1 MLEYRAEGL
10 CRNANHLNREELSRC
25 MASGEVLQSTALAYD
40 TGHRLR
46 FELGGLRGI
55 MPFADCVDAA
65 PGETVKDIAVLTRV
79 GRPTCF
85 VIMGTEFDDNG
96 EEYYLLSRAEAQRRC
111 RAQYLDTLEAG
122 SVIPCTVTHIEN
134 FGAFCD
140 MEMLNGIVSDV
151 PERAK
156 KLAAAFWP
164 GPLTMVMPRGPEV
177 SDVTCAGLDT
187 VGVRMPSH
195 PVVQQVIKAS
205 GVAFAA
211 PSANLSGKPSPTNAP
226 DTLADMDGRLPLIL
240 DGGESNVGVESTVV
254 AVTGEHPMLLR
265 PGYVTKEQM
274 EAVLGEEVLVSPAIL
289 EKLKDGEVARSPGMK
304 YKHYAPKAQVTIL
317 RGDFA
322 KYKEFIKQHT
332 EPGVWAL
339 CFDGEGAQLGVPFI
353 EYGKNHDGVT
363 QAHHLFTALRD
374 LDKHGAQVVY
384 ARCPE
389 QDGVSMAVYNRLI
402 RAAAFRVVEL

>member
-10 CRNANHLNREELSRC
+10 CRNANHLSREELSRC

-140 MEMLNGIVSDV
+140 IGCGIAALLFAVTLLVRDPKQFRIRLKDIWCFIGTGICSLLFFTYCYFQAITIMDLSTAAVLLYTAPSIVMILSLILFHERITVQKLIALVLAFAGCCLVSLVGGEHKLSTVGILYGLGAGFGYALYSIFARYALDRGYSSNTINFYSCLLTTIGAAIIWGAAQPLGVMFGSWKGFGLCTALGIVTCYLPYLLYTYGLTGLETGKASI
-151 PERAK
+151 
-156 KLAAAFWP
+156 LASF
-164 GPLTMVMPRGPEV
+164 E
-177 SDVTCAGLDT
+177 
-187 VGVRMPSH
+187 
-195 PVVQQVIKAS
+195 PVVA
-205 GVAFAA
+205 
-211 PSANLSGKPSPTNAP
+211 
-226 DTLADMDGRLPLIL
+226 TL
-240 DGGESNVGVESTVV
+240 VGIFVF
-254 AVTGEHPMLLR
+254 H
-265 PGYVTKEQM
+265 
-274 EAVLGEEVLVSPAIL
+274 
-289 EKLKDGEVARSPGMK
+289 EKLTPLSALGCVCVLSAVVLLNLKRRQ
-304 YKHYAPKAQVTIL
+304 KANEIQ
-317 RGDFA
+317 
-322 KYKEFIKQHT
+322 
-332 EPGVWAL
+332 
-339 CFDGEGAQLGVPFI
+339 
-353 EYGKNHDGVT
+353 
-363 QAHHLFTALRD
+363 
-374 LDKHGAQVVY
+374 
-384 ARCPE
+384 
-389 QDGVSMAVYNRLI
+389 
-402 RAAAFRVVEL
+402 